1 VDIGLFAHRLADGST
16 GGNMRNYATKLALFA
31 LAVLIANPAFAG
43 LAPSKT
49 AENQSLEA
57 REANL
62 ATIQQVIST
71 EQVANALASH
81 GFTAEQID
89 NRIAALSDEDL
100 SSLAQNLD
108 QIQAAGLTSS
118 QWTYVLIGAVVVL
131 VLLAI

>member
-1 VDIGLFAHRLADGST
+1 
-16 GGNMRNYATKLALFA
+16 MRNYATKLALFA

-81 GFTAEQID
+81 GFTAEEID
-89 NRIAALSDEDL
+89 NRLAALSDEDL

-108 QIQAAGLTSS
+108 QIQAAGITSS
-118 QWTYVLIGAVVVL
+118 QWTYILIGAVVVL
-131 VLLAI
+131 ILLVV

>member
-1 VDIGLFAHRLADGST
+1 
-16 GGNMRNYATKLALFA
+16 MRSHATKLALFA

-49 AENQSLEA
+49 AENQSIEA
-57 REANL
+57 REAHL

-71 EQVANALASH
+71 EQVAKALSSH
-81 GFTAEQID
+81 GFTAEEID
-89 NRIAALSDEDL
+89 NRLAALSNEDL

-108 QIQAAGLTSS
+108 QIQAAGLTTS

-131 VLLAI
+131 LLLVL